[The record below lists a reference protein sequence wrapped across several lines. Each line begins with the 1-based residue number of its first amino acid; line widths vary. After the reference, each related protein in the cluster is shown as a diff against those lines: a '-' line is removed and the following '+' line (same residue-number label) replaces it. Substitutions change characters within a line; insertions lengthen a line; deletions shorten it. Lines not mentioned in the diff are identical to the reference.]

1 MDGAG
6 VIRGYGA
13 RVDNLITLWGSKRFR
28 REATAWVD
36 DQLGAAALERT
47 DPLVVER
54 VRFWSAVLYARVPA
68 APGGRVW
75 LKATN
80 PGQAFEGPLLA
91 AVSVLEPDA
100 FLTPLAVEAER
111 GWVLLPD
118 GGRTLREAMPDE
130 TVWAGLL
137 GQVARVQRR
146 LCADRGSP
154 LPVPALPLGSVVGV
168 VGDEI
173 ERLAACPASDPQ
185 HLSRQQAGI
194 ARTGLVRLEQA
205 IELLAGLGV
214 ADSLQPNDVQ
224 DGNTFLPSAPGGP
237 FRLFDLG
244 DAFWAHP
251 FAALAVPLRRAA
263 GVRLA
268 DPLPMNPAVL
278 RLAGAYF
285 DPWPGIKAGEAV
297 IRAADRVGAVHRAMS
312 WSRLLKHTDTNRLAD
327 PPRVG
332 NWLLQ
337 AVAP

>member
-13 RVDNLITLWGSKRFR
+13 GVDDLVALWGSKRF
-28 REATAWVD
+28 ATDATLWVD
-36 DQLGAAALERT
+36 GQLEAARLVRT
-47 DPLVVER
+47 GPLVLER
-54 VRFWSAVLYARVPA
+54 VRFWSAVFHARVPA

-80 PGQAFEGPLLA
+80 PGQAFEGPVLA
-91 AVSVLEPDA
+91 AVSVLEPDH
-100 FLTPLAVEAER
+100 FITPLAVEVER

-118 GGRTLREAMPDE
+118 GGRTLQEAMPDE
-130 TVWAGLL
+130 RVWADLL

-146 LCADRGSP
+146 LSARCRSP

-168 VGDEI
+168 VGDQI
-173 ERLAACPASDPQ
+173 ERLASCPASDPQ
-185 HLSRQQAGI
+185 HLSRQQVGV

-205 IELLAGLGV
+205 IGLLAGLGV
-214 ADSLQPNDVQ
+214 ADSLQFNDVQ

-237 FRLFDLG
+237 FRLSDLG

-251 FAALAVPLRRAA
+251 FAALSVPLRRAA

-268 DPLPMNPAVL
+268 DPLPMNRTVL
-278 RLAGAYF
+278 RLARVYF
-285 DPWPGIKAGEAV
+285 DQWPGVAAGEAV
-297 IRAADRVGAVHRAMS
+297 IRAADRLGAVHRALS
-312 WSRLLKHTDTNRLAD
+312 WSRLLKHTDTSRLTD

-337 AVAP
+337 AVAA